1 MPTIRHDCDR
11 GLNTGGRVRRDDRW
25 WRIQRNAR
33 ASRPLGILMIKT
45 WSLTMV
51 RLRVDS

>member
-1 MPTIRHDCDR
+1 MPTIRHDCYR
-11 GLNTGGRVRRDDRW
+11 GLNTGCRVREDNRCRSS
-25 WRIQRNAR
+25 QQNGR

-45 WSLTMV
+45 LSMTMV

>member
-1 MPTIRHDCDR
+1 MPTIPHDCDR

-25 WRIQRNAR
+25 RRIQRDAR
-33 ASRPLGILMIKT
+33 GSRPLGILMIKT
-45 WSLTMV
+45 LSMTMV